1 MRMAAISREKIQS
14 LVALQ
19 AIEADIRRVQ
29 ARLAETPAKLAAI
42 AGELEAFEAT
52 LTEEDGQLQ
61 ALQKAYREQEREAQ
75 VVLAQIRKSKERL
88 ATVKTNKEYQSILK
102 EIDDLGRKNSLIE
115 DDMLAF
121 LDRIEGAEAA
131 AEQKRDQV
139 QALRQSTARQ
149 RAEIERE
156 NQELAVHLAELE
168 QAGREAAQA
177 VDPVLLESFRRVQ
190 DQVKQGAV
198 APVIDAVC
206 QGCHLNIP
214 WQLFNE
220 LHRFEELSFC
230 PHCRRIIFC
239 QEEAKE

>member
-1 MRMAAISREKIQS
+1 MASISREKIQS

-19 AIEADIRRVQ
+19 AVEADIRRVQ
-29 ARLAETPAKLAAI
+29 ALLAETPAKLAAI
-42 AGELEAFEAT
+42 ARELEAFEAT
-52 LTEEDGQLQ
+52 LAEEDGQLQ
-61 ALQKAYREQEREAQ
+61 AVQKAYREQERETQ
-75 VVLAQIRKSKERL
+75 VVLAQIRKSNERL

-121 LDRIEGAEAA
+121 LDRIEA
-131 AEQKRDQV
+131 AEGAVKRKKAQV
-139 QALRQSTARQ
+139 QALRLAADRQ
-149 RAEIERE
+149 KDEIDRD
-156 NQELAVHLAELE
+156 NQQLTVRLADLA

-177 VDPVLLESFRRVQ
+177 VDPVLLERFRRVQ
-190 DQVKQGAV
+190 EQVKQGAV

-220 LHRFEELSFC
+220 LHRFDELTFC

-239 QEEAKE
+239 QEEEKA

>member
-1 MRMAAISREKIQS
+1 MASISREKIQS

-19 AIEADIRRVQ
+19 AVEADIRRVQ
-29 ARLAETPAKLAAI
+29 ALLAETPAKLAAI
-42 AGELEAFEAT
+42 ARELEAFEAT
-52 LTEEDGQLQ
+52 LAEEDGQLQ
-61 ALQKAYREQEREAQ
+61 AVQKAYREQERETQ
-75 VVLAQIRKSKERL
+75 VVLAQIRKSNERL

-121 LDRIEGAEAA
+121 LDRIEA
-131 AEQKRDQV
+131 AEGAVKRKKAQV
-139 QALRQSTARQ
+139 QALRLAADRQ
-149 RAEIERE
+149 KDEIDRD
-156 NQELAVHLAELE
+156 NQQLTVRLTDLA

-177 VDPVLLESFRRVQ
+177 VDPVLLERFRRVQ
-190 DQVKQGAV
+190 EQVKQGAV

-220 LHRFEELSFC
+220 LHRFDELTFC

-239 QEEAKE
+239 QEEEKA